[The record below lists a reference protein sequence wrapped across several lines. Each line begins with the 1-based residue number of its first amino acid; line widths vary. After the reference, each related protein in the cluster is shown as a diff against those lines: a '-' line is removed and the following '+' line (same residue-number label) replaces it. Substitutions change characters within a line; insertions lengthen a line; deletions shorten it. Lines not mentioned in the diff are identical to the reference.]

1 MRCLLLSLSENPSGF
16 SDKGLQPAAFV
27 IGYSPVQLPQAISR
41 MQRILSRSEGQYN
54 APSGEYHGGA
64 LRKEVRLRAFVFL
77 PDQSRTRAGSR
88 DAIKKAS
95 AIFSRSGMM
104 KGNTHFV
111 SASRKVMV
119 PLPT

>member
-1 MRCLLLSLSENPSGF
+1 MKAAQNLRCLLSLSV
-16 SDKGLQPAAFV
+16 FV

-41 MQRILSRSEGQYN
+41 CEAS
-54 APSGEYHGGA
+54 YHCPKDNTTRRQA
-64 LRKEVRLRAFVFL
+64 NRTEAHFLAKCASSDVRFS
-77 PDQSRTRAGSR
+77 PDQARTRAGSR

-95 AIFSRSGMM
+95 AIFSKSGMM

>member
-1 MRCLLLSLSENPSGF
+1 MRCLLLSLSENPFGLFRQRIAACGF
-16 SDKGLQPAAFV
+16 RDRLFACSAAAGN
-27 IGYSPVQLPQAISR
+27 IT

-54 APSGEYHGGA
+54 TPSGEYHGGA
-64 LRKEVRLRAFVFL
+64 LRKEVRLGAFVFL

-88 DAIKKAS
+88 DARKKAS